1 MQSPP
6 DHEDEVKF
14 AKALVN
20 PEKESRDKTLA
31 KLHKYVASIK
41 SFDDMEMLKLWKA
54 LYYTMWLSDKAP
66 IQLELAQNLTNLT
79 QVFSTVELQLLYVRM
94 FFRILMREWFH
105 LDQYRVNKFYSLIRL
120 MFRNVLATAAKAGW
134 ASETTAQLI
143 EVVDTEVLMKK
154 PNGVRFHIADIFL
167 SELHTVTSGKIA
179 TKDFLTVFRPFLDSV
194 LRLDDN
200 NVYIERVYKEVLHK
214 YASTYAAEH
223 ADAEESTTVFP
234 GVNTKVLQKV
244 VFDLASEEETPNVCR
259 KKLYD
264 LHKAFATTTKQQF
277 VSESVEALLAADAT
291 HIKGAVAAAAKKD
304 KKKTAVVPESEP
316 MKVVE
321 AVKETKKEKKSDK
334 AEKKAEKVEKAAP
347 VAEKAPVAVEG
358 AKEKNKRSA
367 SELAE
372 EAEPVPAAAVKKEK
386 DAEGKKVKTP
396 KAEKTE
402 EAVSLKAEKAEKSDK
417 GDKSDK
423 PKEKKAK
430 TEAKDGEK
438 VVKAEKVEKKEA
450 AEAPKADTPP
460 PQYIA
465 SAKFAG
471 RKVGYAFKKVSITV
485 FLFSH

>member
-31 KLHKYVASIK
+31 NLHKYVASIK

-134 ASETTAQLI
+134 ASEITAKLI
-143 EVVDTEVLMKK
+143 EIVDVEVLMKK

-179 TKDFLTVFRPFLDSV
+179 TKDFLVVFRPFLDSV

-214 YASTYAAEH
+214 YASTYAAEN
-223 ADAEESTTVFP
+223 ADSEETTTVFA

-264 LHKAFATTTKQQF
+264 LHKAYAAATKQQF
-277 VSESVEALLAADAT
+277 VGESVEALLAADAT
-291 HIKGAVAAAAKKD
+291 HTKGAVAAAAKKD
-304 KKKTAVVPESEP
+304 KKKAAAAVVPEPEP
-316 MKVVE
+316 VMVVE
-321 AVKETKKEKKSDK
+321 VVNET
-334 AEKKAEKVEKAAP
+334 
-347 VAEKAPVAVEG
+347 
-358 AKEKNKRSA
+358 
-367 SELAE
+367 
-372 EAEPVPAAAVKKEK
+372 
-386 DAEGKKVKTP
+386 
-396 KAEKTE
+396 
-402 EAVSLKAEKAEKSDK
+402 
-417 GDKSDK
+417 
-423 PKEKKAK
+423 
-430 TEAKDGEK
+430 
-438 VVKAEKVEKKEA
+438 
-450 AEAPKADTPP
+450 
-460 PQYIA
+460 
-465 SAKFAG
+465 
-471 RKVGYAFKKVSITV
+471 
-485 FLFSH
+485 